1 MRLILNNNGGTDETL
16 TELILTWPTASG
28 NLDDITLGGH
38 LLYDTV
44 TPPTE
49 IHLYETDWIGGEADR
64 TIYASS
70 TEFLSFIFE
79 GSIVSSGYTVTLTF
93 KSGCVVMGSH

>member
-1 MRLILNNNGGTDETL
+1 LILNNNGTTDEIL
-16 TELILTWPTASG
+16 EEVDLTWPAANG
-28 NLDDITLGGH
+28 NLDQITLGGQ
-38 LLYDTV
+38 LIYDTV

-49 IHLYETDWIGGEADR
+49 IHLYETDWIGDEADR

-79 GSIVSSGYTVTLTF
+79 GSIVSNGYTVTLTF
-93 KSGCVVMGSH
+93 KSGCIVTGSQ